1 MIYVHDN
8 IRDKQDPDMHA
19 KALEKKKGKK
29 NPQNTWETNNLKQPH
44 CANPQGK
51 KRSQAEA
58 AVLLWRPVYVFWFA
72 TITLGKCT
80 T

>member
-29 NPQNTWETNNLKQPH
+29 NPKTPEKQ
-44 CANPQGK
+44 
-51 KRSQAEA
+51 
-58 AVLLWRPVYVFWFA
+58 
-72 TITLGKCT
+72 TI
-80 T
+80 

>member
-1 MIYVHDN
+1 MPNHGAIHRQIVIYVHDN

-29 NPQNTWETNNLKQPH
+29 TQNICETNNLKQPH

-58 AVLLWRPVYVFWFA
+58 AVLL
-72 TITLGKCT
+72 
-80 T
+80 